1 MMTASYTMRHCDFV
15 EQTGSFLEDLFS
27 TFYGDD
33 TSVKEAM
40 LDVFNG
46 IWNQREI
53 AGETIGEQKAFLTD
67 VYNTNWRYYKEVLD
81 NYSKEW
87 DYRSGGKKITDF
99 SRSGSADSH
108 GVSVDLPN
116 KKIDADDMYAYP
128 DSGDKNHSE
137 NEASGQTVVTDTSA
151 FIELKKE
158 YLDQIRNVFEEFSYR
173 FTDCFLS
180 IY

>member
-27 TFYGDD
+27 TFYGED
-33 TSVKEAM
+33 TGVKEAM

-87 DYRSGGKKITDF
+87 DYRNKNKGLVKDTD
-99 SRSGSADSH
+99 D
-108 GVSVDLPN
+108 
-116 KKIDADDMYAYP
+116 IYAYP

-137 NEASGQTVVTDTSA
+137 NSSSGQTIVTDTSA